1 MIDACAQHNDNYF
14 EGDISEVSFYD
25 FSVSADDVATM
36 YGAGASGQDGQG
48 HHATGDHPV
57 EIWIGFHD
65 RDTEAGCTGESFVWT
80 DATPTHFQ
88 AWSAGEPNDWL
99 CSANGESQNGLDQ
112 NGAGQTCGSDC
123 DGAGNGELATSGT
136 VQHED
141 CTALLKGR
149 DWGWNDYHCDLQLQF
164 ICGFCTASC
173 APTGFQYFDTPMT
186 MPAAEAYCVEQ
197 GGHLASVHS
206 VDDVFTLMSL
216 VPSGSTRDFWI
227 GLHDRDEL
235 GAVEGGCSGETFIWT
250 DGTDNDFSNFSP
262 GEPNDWSDGQAHCTT
277 GCDGYWSPSG
287 GGCQDDA
294 VGVSGGTG
302 GEDCGMIDPN
312 RIAGGEDDT
321 GPTSR
326 YGAHPIAGR
335 DGTMQMNDGVCESE
349 KPFACGETPSL
360 CSEDPSMCAKLNS
373 ASVDRLLQRVGRGQ
387 LARGQSL
394 PLRLLPRGAAV
405 GGGAVQLPG
414 AGRQPGLSS
423 LPGGPGG
430 GAGADAARRDM
441 QQCRHGPVRRP
452 TSWLDGPVHRV
463 DRVPRPGSGGRLRRL
478 TVLLVGRDIDGLP
491 ALGPRGAQRL
501 ECAGA
506 VDLRR

>member
-1 MIDACAQHNDNYF
+1 MPRACAQHNDNYF

-250 DGTDNDFSNFSP
+250 DGTDNDFSDFSP

-302 GEDCGMIDPN
+302 GEDCVMIDPN
-312 RIAGGEDDT
+312 RIAWGEDDT

-360 CSEDPSMCAKLNS
+360 CF
-373 ASVDRLLQRVGRGQ
+373 
-387 LARGQSL
+387 
-394 PLRLLPRGAAV
+394 
-405 GGGAVQLPG
+405 
-414 AGRQPGLSS
+414 
-423 LPGGPGG
+423 
-430 GAGADAARRDM
+430 
-441 QQCRHGPVRRP
+441 
-452 TSWLDGPVHRV
+452 
-463 DRVPRPGSGGRLRRL
+463 
-478 TVLLVGRDIDGLP
+478 
-491 ALGPRGAQRL
+491 
-501 ECAGA
+501 
-506 VDLRR
+506 